1 MAKFTSHLSGS
12 LLFKENGVLQ
22 AGITPGVDQLSFTG
36 SVHISGS
43 KLLLNGLD
51 IGQTVSNIDSGYVA
65 SGSLDSLNIA
75 SQSLEIF
82 SGSAKSRL
90 ASLEAASGSYLTASS
105 EIDFLLISNKSA
117 DIVSSSM
124 QISAL
129 GFVSK
134 STAGTIS
141 SSAQIL
147 DLGFVTGSHFDQIV
161 GKPTLISSSNQ
172 LASDISGSSTE
183 LSASLAATISSI
195 STDFAD
201 ITNKPTLISSSIQIG
216 TEISGSFTNTSA
228 SLASDI
234 TRLESKGFITGS
246 SLDMKGNRVLF
257 GNIYLNE
264 GDLPN
269 AADYHGMFAH
279 VHNTGKAYYAHD
291 GNWEVLH
298 NSGSAATIKV
308 SSGSQD
314 FDLNKL
320 TVNDYDDNVGVVY
333 NSTDKN
339 LTLTFGTPA
348 EPSSFSF
355 FLSGYESDRFNA
367 VTDSYNVSSTWNNG
381 GFTLDSAKIYE
392 ASTGTVLAST
402 TTGTSLTFA
411 ASTTGNHTYE
421 LQYTG
426 SSPLDASLFNTTRTT
441 SGTLSKSNPASPSLT
456 PTVDVQL
463 GASSNQI
470 EQGAT
475 GSISFTTSAADPSNQ
490 WDLDRTETNFLS
502 PYGITGSATGSSSIS
517 LTLTAYYDS
526 PAGDNSPDLDDETA
540 TTSRTYTKIRS
551 VRRGASTTTAF
562 TAEEL
567 TDLQEWNGNIGTI
580 DKGNTNPSGD
590 SITITW
596 TGDKF
601 HYIVYDGSRSDL
613 SNITTNGFGVL
624 GQFTKTTVGD
634 YTVYKSNTLQAG
646 GTGTSIT
653 YILT

>member
-12 LLFKENGVLQ
+12 LLFKENGALQ
-22 AGITPGVDQLSFTG
+22 AGITPGREQLSFTG

-43 KLLLNGLD
+43 RLLLNGLD
-51 IGQTVSNIDSGYVA
+51 IGQTVANIDAGYVA
-65 SGSLDSLNIA
+65 SGSLDALNNA
-75 SQSLEIF
+75 SQSLELF

-105 EIDFLLISNKSA
+105 EVDFLLLTNKSVGL
-117 DIVSSSM
+117 VSSSR
-124 QISAL
+124 QITAL

-134 STAGTIS
+134 STAGTVS

-161 GKPTLISSSNQ
+161 GKPTIISSSIQ
-172 LASDISGSSTE
+172 IGSDISGSFT
-183 LSASLAATISSI
+183 LASASLAEAIASQSS
-195 STDFAD
+195 DFAD
-201 ITNKPTLISSSIQIG
+201 ILNKPTLISSSIQIG
-216 TEISGSFTNTSA
+216 SDISGSFTNTSA

-257 GNIYLNE
+257 GNIYLTE
-264 GDLPN
+264 GDLPS
-269 AADYHGMFAH
+269 ATDYHGMFAH
-279 VHNTGKAYYAHD
+279 VHGTGKAYYAHS
-291 GNWEVLH
+291 GNWVALH
-298 NSGSAATIKV
+298 NSASAATIKV

-314 FDLNKL
+314 FDLNKI

-339 LTLTFGTPA
+339 LTLTFGTPE

-355 FLSGYESDRFNA
+355 FLSGYNSDRFNA
-367 VTDSYNVSSTWNNG
+367 VTDSYTVTSTWNNG

-402 TTGTSLTFA
+402 TTGTSLNFA

-426 SSPLDASLFNTTRTT
+426 SSPLDASLFTTTRTT
-441 SGTLSKSNPASPSLT
+441 SGTLSKSNPATPTLS

-490 WDLDRTETNFLS
+490 WDLDRTETNFAS
-502 PYGITGSATGSSSIS
+502 PYGITGSATGSSTIS
-517 LTLTAYYDS
+517 LSLTAYYDS
-526 PAGDNSPDLDDETA
+526 PAGDNSPDIDDQTS
-540 TTSRTYTKIRS
+540 TTSTSYTKIRS
-551 VRRGASTTTAF
+551 VRHGASANAAF

-567 TDLQEWNGNIGTI
+567 ADLQDWNDNVGTI

-590 SITITW
+590 SVTISW

-624 GQFTKTTVGD
+624 GQFSKTTVGD
-634 YTVYKSNTLQAG
+634 YTVYKTDLPNAG
-646 GTGTSIT
+646 GAGGSIT
-653 YILT
+653 YLLT